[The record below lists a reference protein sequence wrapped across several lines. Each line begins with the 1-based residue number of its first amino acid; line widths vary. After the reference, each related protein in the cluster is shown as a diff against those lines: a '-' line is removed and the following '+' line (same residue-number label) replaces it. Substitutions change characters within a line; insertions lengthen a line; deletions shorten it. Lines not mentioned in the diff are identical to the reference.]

1 MSYYDSGA
9 ANTPRYRIWS
19 GSSWGDEN
27 TASDVGAAAGKFH
40 VLRSNPKKNEKI
52 LGTIDAAA
60 DTNVQVWNG
69 TSWSTAIQLTGES
82 TTGNRSFDIAYE
94 QNSGEA
100 IVVYRKSTAI
110 SVPKCQKWDGSS
122 WTVIGDLTDR
132 GHYLKWIRLEPKPG
146 SNEIMLVTLDDD
158 EDINAQI
165 WDGDNDTWGTYY
177 SLELAA
183 ETSAQQCFD
192 IAYEQSSKDCMIVF
206 ADTALDTPEYSI
218 WNGSSWSGG
227 FALDQGS
234 ADMCWVKLA
243 AKPGSDEIILATGDA
258 GEDVDVQVWNGSSPW
273 DNYVHAETGT
283 PTSADRSFDIAY
295 EQSSGEGLLVWSD
308 STATPK
314 YLSWYGSW
322 GSTEGSANPMADDA
336 VIYWVKL
343 GANPDTNDI
352 MLLTSDANDD
362 INVQKWGGSSW
373 GGIEEKEAV
382 SYSRSECFAI
392 DYDGHSSRVSII
404 MRRWRELYH

>member
-1 MSYYDSGA
+1 M
-9 ANTPRYRIWS
+9 
-19 GSSWGDEN
+19 
-27 TASDVGAAAGKFH
+27 GAAAERFY
-40 VLRSNPKKNEKI
+40 VLRSNPTKNEKI

-69 TSWSTAIQLTGES
+69 TSWGTATQFTGDSTIS
-82 TTGNRSFDIAYE
+82 YRSFDIAYE

-100 IVVYRKSTAI
+100 IVVYRKSTAT

-132 GHYLKWIRLEPKPG
+132 GDTLRWVRLEPKPG
-146 SNEIMLVTLDDD
+146 SNEIMLVTLDFGK
-158 EDINAQI
+158 DINVQI

-183 ETSAQQCFD
+183 ETSAQQGFD
-192 IAYEQSSKDCMIVF
+192 IAYEQTSKDCMIVF
-206 ADTALDTPEYSI
+206 ADAALDTPEYSI
-218 WNGSSWSGG
+218 WDGTSWSGG
-227 FALDQGS
+227 FALDQGT
-234 ADMCWVKLA
+234 ADMRWVRLA
-243 AKPGSDEIILATGDA
+243 AKSGSDEIILATGDA
-258 GEDVDVQVWNGSSPW
+258 GLDVDVQVWDGSTW
-273 DNYVHAETGT
+273 GNYVHAETGT
-283 PTSADRSFDIAY
+283 PTVGNRHFDIAY

-322 GSTEGSANPMADDA
+322 GSAEGSANPTADGA
-336 VIYWVKL
+336 VIYWVRL
-343 GANPDTNDI
+343 GANPDTDDI

-373 GGIEEKEAV
+373 GAIEEKETA
-382 SYSRSECFAI
+382 SYSRSECLAI
-392 DYDGHSSRVSII
+392 DYDRHSPQVSII
-404 MRRWRELYH
+404 IRKWRELYQ